1 MIGNLPWVREPVQLE
16 DPWGMR
22 HQIKSDD
29 QLRVA
34 TPPSFSESI
43 QGMPFLTFSKTQQTL
58 LVLNHGNEEFLIYG

>member
-1 MIGNLPWVREPVQLE
+1 MFCRHLWAIWMVFQGGKMIGNLPWVRKPVQLE

-34 TPPSFSESI
+34 TPPSFSEGI
-43 QGMPFLTFSKTQQTL
+43 QGMPFFNIL
-58 LVLNHGNEEFLIYG
+58 